1 MKKEIKRTWKQVLSL
16 VLCTAM
22 ILGLV
27 LQFGTVKAKAANGPK
42 ITQWNLT
49 VAEGAI
55 GLNLYFAGISD
66 SEVSGLTVKID
77 GQSHAFGAKQEDGT
91 YVVSHRVK
99 VAEVFKKLSVELYKG
114 STKVSLA
121 NPTAVNGGVSCSV

>member
-1 MKKEIKRTWKQVLSL
+1 MKKTTKRTWKQVLSL

-49 VAEGAI
+49 VSEGAI

-66 SEVSGLTVKID
+66 SEVGSLTVKID
-77 GQSHAFGAKQEDGT
+77 GQSHAFGTKQEDGT

-121 NPTAVNGGVSCSV
+121 NPTAVNGGVSCS